1 MKNRILLITKD
12 DTWSHQAASESIRLF
27 GKEIVWIKENFE
39 ASLNF
44 QLANSPPKTTLIS
57 FLCPRIIPSGV
68 LNLVELA
75 LNFHPGPSN
84 YPGIG
89 CYNFAIYEKATT
101 YGAICHHM
109 HAKVDSGPIV
119 TERLFPI
126 SADISVEKLKHKT
139 MEKLLEIFTETLHIL
154 REERL
159 LPSSNIKWSRRPFT
173 RKQLNMLTRITPDM
187 SPTEITQRI
196 KATVYP
202 SQPGPVINIAGH
214 DFYYP
219 IPDREPIA

>member
-1 MKNRILLITKD
+1 MKNPILLITKD
-12 DTWSHQAASESIRLF
+12 DIWSHQAASESFKLF
-27 GKEIVWIKENFE
+27 GKQIVWIKENFE
-39 ASLNF
+39 ELFNS
-44 QLANSPPKTTLIS
+44 QLVNPSPNTVLIS
-57 FLCPRIIPSGV
+57 FLCPRIVPMGV
-68 LNLVELA
+68 LNLARLA

-89 CYNFAIYEKATT
+89 CYNFAIYENATT

-109 HAKVDSGPIV
+109 HTKVDSGPIV

-126 SADISVEKLKHKT
+126 SADISVEKLKLKT
-139 MEKLLEIFTETLHIL
+139 MEKLLEIFIETLCIL
-154 REERL
+154 RDGQL
-159 LPSSNIKWSRRPFT
+159 LPRSNIEWTRRPFT
-173 RKQLNMLTRITPDM
+173 RKQLNMLTRITPSM
-187 SPTEITQRI
+187 SPDEITQRI

-202 SQPGPVINIAGH
+202 GQPGPVINIGGH